1 MVKIWIALVS
11 ALVLVSAKPND
22 DLETIAN
29 NMISKIPAHFG
40 GKADHNSI
48 SDNLLKRPS
57 NGVNDKNW

>member
-11 ALVLVSAKPND
+11 ALVLVSAKPTD

-40 GKADHNSI
+40 GKADTNAIHILTIFI
-48 SDNLLKRPS
+48 SYQKY
-57 NGVNDKNW
+57 